1 MQAQM
6 LTSKFGGELISFKL
20 NGEEKIHQGK
30 DCVDENGKIYWQRHS
45 PILFPVVGKLK
56 KNQTIIGGRTY
67 EMPQHGFARDLEFE
81 PLTKLDNFHSYML
94 KSNKYTLSRY
104 PYDFELYAT
113 YRIDGNKL
121 TTIYKVINTGI
132 TNMPFG
138 IGGHPAFKI
147 DLEQL
152 KKGNYY
158 IEFEEDEEKLP
169 FAKAEVVRLMKE
181 NLDDDKMIRE
191 RVKVEMNKFLGEV
204 LKNVCKQLNDYPYTT
219 IEYEMLK
226 ESTYPYTN
234 ITRINQE
241 KERILLH
248 LEAIK
253 ADCNALAMD
262 VQRTLKLKDVAEED
276 DLSSFLAH
284 DDEETEEEE

>member
-1 MQAQM
+1 MAEEEM
-6 LTSKFGGELISFKL
+6 IEETS
-20 NGEEKIHQGK
+20 EEYI
-30 DCVDENGKIYWQRHS
+30 DE
-45 PILFPVVGKLK
+45 
-56 KNQTIIGGRTY
+56 
-67 EMPQHGFARDLEFE
+67 E
-81 PLTKLDNFHSYML
+81 
-94 KSNKYTLSRY
+94 
-104 PYDFELYAT
+104 
-113 YRIDGNKL
+113 
-121 TTIYKVINTGI
+121 
-132 TNMPFG
+132 
-138 IGGHPAFKI
+138 
-147 DLEQL
+147 
-152 KKGNYY
+152 
-158 IEFEEDEEKLP
+158 EEKLP

-234 ITRINQE
+234 IERINQE

-262 VQRTLKLKDVAEED
+262 VQKTLKLKDVVEED
-276 DLSSFLAH
+276 SFASFTTS
-284 DDEETEEEE
+284 DDEEGEEE